1 MPSTTSSFFQSTSFT
16 FASEK
21 LFFSEDNIEEVVI
34 PAYEGEMGILKDHI
48 PIISFLKPGILKL
61 YNSQNKEEKFY
72 IEDGVVEFNDNC
84 LTVLTSKISD
94 IKDLKA
100 NVISEIISESEK
112 KLEDQ
117 NINDNERYLIN
128 QKIDTLKSISLN

>member
-1 MPSTTSSFFQSTSFT
+1 MSFKLEIVSP
-16 FASEK
+16 EK
-21 LFFSEDNIEEVVI
+21 LFFSDDNIEEVVI

-128 QKIDTLKSISLN
+128 QKIDILKSISLN

>member
-1 MPSTTSSFFQSTSFT
+1 MSFKLEIVSP
-16 FASEK
+16 EK
-21 LFFSEDNIEEVVI
+21 LFFSKDNVEEVVI
-34 PAYEGEMGILKDHI
+34 PAYEGEIGILKDHI

-94 IKDLKA
+94 IKDLKG
-100 NVISEIISESEK
+100 NMISEIISESEK

-128 QKIDTLKSISLN
+128 QKIDILKSISLN

>member
-1 MPSTTSSFFQSTSFT
+1 MSFKLEIVSP
-16 FASEK
+16 EK
-21 LFFSEDNIEEVVI
+21 LFFSDDNIEEVVI

-94 IKDLKA
+94 IKDLKG
-100 NVISEIISESEK
+100 NMISEIISESEK

-128 QKIDTLKSISLN
+128 QKIDILKSISLN

>member
-1 MPSTTSSFFQSTSFT
+1 MSFKLEIVSP
-16 FASEK
+16 EK
-21 LFFSEDNIEEVVI
+21 LFFSDDNIEEVVI

-94 IKDLKA
+94 IKDLKG

-128 QKIDTLKSISLN
+128 QKIDILKSISLN

>member
-1 MPSTTSSFFQSTSFT
+1 MSFKLEIVSP
-16 FASEK
+16 EK

-84 LTVLTSKISD
+84 LTVLTSKISN

-128 QKIDTLKSISLN
+128 QKIDILKSISLN

>member
-1 MPSTTSSFFQSTSFT
+1 MSFKLEIVSP
-16 FASEK
+16 EK

>member
-1 MPSTTSSFFQSTSFT
+1 MSFKLEIVSP
-16 FASEK
+16 EK
-21 LFFSEDNIEEVVI
+21 LFFSDDNIEEVVI

-84 LTVLTSKISD
+84 LTVLTSKISN

-128 QKIDTLKSISLN
+128 QKIDILKSISLN

>member
-1 MPSTTSSFFQSTSFT
+1 MSFKLEIVSP
-16 FASEK
+16 EK
-21 LFFSEDNIEEVVI
+21 LFFSDDNIEEVVI

-94 IKDLKA
+94 IKDLKG
-100 NVISEIISESEK
+100 NMISEIISESEK

-117 NINDNERYLIN
+117 NISDNERYLIN
-128 QKIDTLKSISLN
+128 QKIDILKSISLN

>member
-1 MPSTTSSFFQSTSFT
+1 MSFKLEIVSP
-16 FASEK
+16 EK

-100 NVISEIISESEK
+100 NVISEIISESKK

-128 QKIDTLKSISLN
+128 QKIDILKSISLN

>member
-1 MPSTTSSFFQSTSFT
+1 MSFKLEIVSP
-16 FASEK
+16 EK
-21 LFFSEDNIEEVVI
+21 LFFSQDNIEEVVI

-94 IKDLKA
+94 IKDLKT
-100 NVISEIISESEK
+100 NEISKIISESEK

-128 QKIDTLKSISLN
+128 QKIDILKSISLN

>member
-1 MPSTTSSFFQSTSFT
+1 MSFKLEIVSP
-16 FASEK
+16 EK
-21 LFFSEDNIEEVVI
+21 LFFSDDNIEEVVI

-94 IKDLKA
+94 IKDLKT
-100 NVISEIISESEK
+100 NEISKIISESEK

-128 QKIDTLKSISLN
+128 QKIDILKSISLN

>member
-1 MPSTTSSFFQSTSFT
+1 MSFKLEIVSP
-16 FASEK
+16 EK

-34 PAYEGEMGILKDHI
+34 PTYEGEMGILKDHI

-84 LTVLTSKISD
+84 LTVLTSKISN

-128 QKIDTLKSISLN
+128 QKIDILKSISLN

>member
-1 MPSTTSSFFQSTSFT
+1 MSFKLEIVSP
-16 FASEK
+16 EK
-21 LFFSEDNIEEVVI
+21 LFFSDDNIEEVVI

-94 IKDLKA
+94 IKDLKG
-100 NVISEIISESEK
+100 NMISEIISESEK

-128 QKIDTLKSISLN
+128 QKIDILKSISLS

>member
-1 MPSTTSSFFQSTSFT
+1 MSFKLEIVSP
-16 FASEK
+16 EK
-21 LFFSEDNIEEVVI
+21 LFFSDDNIEEVVI

-94 IKDLKA
+94 IKDLKG
-100 NVISEIISESEK
+100 NMISEIISESEK

-117 NINDNERYLIN
+117 NISDNERYLIN

>member
-1 MPSTTSSFFQSTSFT
+1 MSFKLEIVSP
-16 FASEK
+16 EK
-21 LFFSEDNIEEVVI
+21 LFFSDDNIEEVVI

-100 NVISEIISESEK
+100 NMISEIISESEK

-128 QKIDTLKSISLN
+128 QKIDILKSISLN

>member
-1 MPSTTSSFFQSTSFT
+1 MSFKLEIVSP
-16 FASEK
+16 EK
-21 LFFSEDNIEEVVI
+21 LFFSDDNIEEVVI

-84 LTVLTSKISD
+84 LIVLTSKISD
-94 IKDLKA
+94 IKNLEKQ
-100 NVISEIISESEK
+100 EINKMIRDSEK
-112 KLEDQ
+112 DLNNENIEDGT
-117 NINDNERYLIN
+117 RYLIN
-128 QKIDTLKSISLN
+128 QKLDTLRSLSLN

>member
-1 MPSTTSSFFQSTSFT
+1 MSFKLEIVSP
-16 FASEK
+16 EK
-21 LFFSEDNIEEVVI
+21 LFFSKDNVEEVVI
-34 PAYEGEMGILKDHI
+34 PAYEGEIGILKDHI

-100 NVISEIISESEK
+100 NMISEIISESEK

-117 NINDNERYLIN
+117 NISDNERYLIN

>member
-1 MPSTTSSFFQSTSFT
+1 MSFKLEIVSP
-16 FASEK
+16 EK

-34 PAYEGEMGILKDHI
+34 PTYEGEMGILKDHI

-100 NVISEIISESEK
+100 NVISEIISESKK

-128 QKIDTLKSISLN
+128 QKIDILKSISLN

>member
-1 MPSTTSSFFQSTSFT
+1 MSFKLEIVSP
-16 FASEK
+16 EK
-21 LFFSEDNIEEVVI
+21 LFFSDDNIEEVVI

-100 NVISEIISESEK
+100 NMISEIISESEK

-117 NINDNERYLIN
+117 NISDNERYLIN

>member
-1 MPSTTSSFFQSTSFT
+1 MSFKLEIVSP
-16 FASEK
+16 EK

-94 IKDLKA
+94 IKDLKG
-100 NVISEIISESEK
+100 NMISEIISESEK

-128 QKIDTLKSISLN
+128 QKIDILKSISLN

>member
-1 MPSTTSSFFQSTSFT
+1 MSFKLEIVSP
-16 FASEK
+16 EK

-34 PAYEGEMGILKDHI
+34 PTYEGEMGILKDHI

-94 IKDLKA
+94 IKDLKG
-100 NVISEIISESEK
+100 NMISEIISESEK

-128 QKIDTLKSISLN
+128 QKIDILKSISLN